1 VRCLVVPDRVSFEVN
16 RQPGE
21 LMDFS
26 LENSTTDNGVAVI
39 TIVGELDLYTAPR
52 LKESLLAAIS
62 AGTLSIVVDM
72 TGVHFIDS
80 SALGVLIGGVKRLKP
95 NDGKLVLVSVDENV
109 NWIFQIT
116 GLNSVFDI
124 FSTRDEAL
132 QGLAG

>member
-1 VRCLVVPDRVSFEVN
+1 MEINIESERTPDGIAIIS
-16 RQPGE
+16 
-21 LMDFS
+21 
-26 LENSTTDNGVAVI
+26 VA
-39 TIVGELDLYTAPR
+39 GELDLYTAPR
-52 LKESLLAAIS
+52 LKENLLS
-62 AGTLSIVVDM
+62 ALEEGILKVVIDM

-95 NDGKLVLVSVDENV
+95 KGGKLVLVSVDENV

-132 QGLAG
+132 AGVSS